1 MRRADGGQESPDHST
16 CLASGEILRPVA
28 LPCGCC
34 LRSDS
39 SGVPRA
45 HDFPPLFCTP
55 EPSAPETYHDVPSN
69 TLTCPLTC
77 REGWTAGSSPPVTR
91 RPLRAGRSRVVRRF
105 RPVPFASRRSTFR
118 LLMVAPLRWVVRYH
132 CRAEWEQGVFHMAG
146 HAHRTLRSH
155 FGAIR
160 SRCWPTGCRAPSG
173 GYARVGQTT
182 RSRAPAVPRAEPSER
197 GRSAPGMDEDLVQT
211 ARNARS
217 PGRHGTPGIRSA
229 ATAWAGAST
238 GGVGDQLILY
248 ASLMNTVP
256 GSL

>member
-1 MRRADGGQESPDHST
+1 LRSADGGQESPDHST
-16 CLASGEILRPVA
+16 CLAGGEILRPVA

-118 LLMVAPLRWVVRYH
+118 LLMVAPSLGCALSLPRGVKARRVPHGRPRSPHVAKPLWRDPIALLADRVSGSKRRVRTS
-132 CRAEWEQGVFHMAG
+132 RANDPIASARGAARRAVRA
-146 HAHRTLRSH
+146 RT
-155 FGAIR
+155 FGARDGRGSCADGPKRKKPRSARHTGYPERRDGLGRGLDRR
-160 SRCWPTGCRAPSG
+160 SR
-173 GYARVGQTT
+173 
-182 RSRAPAVPRAEPSER
+182 
-197 GRSAPGMDEDLVQT
+197 
-211 ARNARS
+211 
-217 PGRHGTPGIRSA
+217 
-229 ATAWAGAST
+229 
-238 GGVGDQLILY
+238 
-248 ASLMNTVP
+248 
-256 GSL
+256 

>member
-1 MRRADGGQESPDHST
+1 MRSADGGQESPDHST
-16 CLASGEILRPVA
+16 CLAGGEILRPVA

-118 LLMVAPLRWVVRYH
+118 LLMVAPFAGLCVITAARSESKACSTWPATLTAR
-132 CRAEWEQGVFHMAG
+132 CEATLARSDRAVGRPGVGLQAAG
-146 HAHRTLRSH
+146 THESGKRPDRE
-155 FGAIR
+155 R
-160 SRCWPTGCRAPSG
+160 PRCRAPSRPSADVRRPG
-173 GYARVGQTT
+173 WTRILCRRPETQEAQVGTAHRVSG
-182 RSRAPAVPRAEPSER
+182 APRRPGPGPRPAESVI
-197 GRSAPGMDEDLVQT
+197 S
-211 ARNARS
+211 
-217 PGRHGTPGIRSA
+217 
-229 ATAWAGAST
+229 
-238 GGVGDQLILY
+238 
-248 ASLMNTVP
+248 
-256 GSL
+256 